1 MTRHE
6 RVLSEQVL
14 STRLEPNDAGAETVK
29 DYLLALLEQVWVE
42 NEGFSGKRPFG
53 NSGWESDI
61 YVALI
66 KAGLVPG
73 TLDEHDYIDEID
85 TVKADNLIVQAIREL

>member
-14 STRLEPNDAGAETVK
+14 STKLEPNDAEAETVK

-42 NEGFSGKRPFG
+42 NENFSGKRPFG
-53 NSGWESDI
+53 TSGWEFDI
-61 YVALI
+61 YAALI

-73 TLDEHDYIDEID
+73 TLDEYGYIDEVD